1 MSDNLLIDVQFADDL
16 ADTVSKSLPTQDTI
30 SQWLKLAYSLA
41 NDSLALE
48 QQKNNDLPPE
58 LSIRIVSIEESQS
71 LNAQYRGKDKPTNVL
86 SFESDL
92 PDFVPSAFLGD
103 LVICAQI
110 VANEA
115 LEQQKTL
122 EHHWAHMCIHG
133 MLHLMGLDHIQ
144 DADAHEMESLE
155 ITILAKLGIDDPY
168 QIS

>member
-48 QQKNNDLPPE
+48 QQKSNDLLPE

-71 LNAQYRGKDKPTNVL
+71 LNAQYRGKDEPTNVL

>member
-1 MSDNLLIDVQFADDL
+1 MSDNILIDVQLADDL
-16 ADTVSKSLPTQDTI
+16 ADTVSQNLPTQDTI

-48 QQKNNDLPPE
+48 QQKNNDLAPE

-133 MLHLMGLDHIQ
+133 MLHLMGLDHIE